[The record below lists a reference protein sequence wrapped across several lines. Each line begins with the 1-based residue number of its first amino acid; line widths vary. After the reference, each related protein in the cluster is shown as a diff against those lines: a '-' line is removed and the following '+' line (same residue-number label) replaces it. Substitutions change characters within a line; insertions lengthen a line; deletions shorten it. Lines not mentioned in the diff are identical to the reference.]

1 MYDHHEDA
9 VRIAYYFI
17 WDTEADEYSVTW
29 LCEDCAAERGGDL
42 VIAGDLSAEDAKR
55 CEDCDR
61 PNDAL
66 LEAMLLDFFDET
78 PVKIG
83 VYDDHAAYAG
93 SDDLQ
98 YAYLCKGC
106 AEGRGANVTFLSPVG
121 AGERLRCDDC
131 GNPNRDHDEE

>member
-9 VRIAYYFI
+9 VRIAYYFVR
-17 WDTEADEYSVTW
+17 DTEADEYSVTW
-29 LCEDCAAERGGDL
+29 LCEDCAAERDGDV
-42 VIAGDLSAEDAKR
+42 VIAGDVSSEDAKR

-61 PNDAL
+61 L
-66 LEAMLLDFFDET
+66 GET

-83 VYDDHAAYAG
+83 VYDDHAAYAR

-106 AEGRGANVTFLSPVG
+106 AEERDANVTYLSPVE

-131 GNPNRDHDEE
+131 GSPN